1 MRIND
6 HEFYDRIRKAASENN
21 KDLVSGVAVK
31 LLYHPMTLI
40 FTFMCL
46 VCVGGTLEGGTPFFI
61 GFLIGYAASYIGILV
76 TTLIAYAMMGNFATV
91 PPEQF
96 TEILWLMDKG
106 YTLYPNHIMLQQRT
120 MKTKKEI
127 KEGFAFLDGMMQ
139 ELQNAGYSKE
149 EVECLR
155 QGFIPVSITDRC
167 GMGFAKT
174 YERNYDMLRR
184 FV

>member
-1 MRIND
+1 MKIND
-6 HEFYDRIRKAASENN
+6 PEFYDRILKKASESN
-21 KDLVSGVAVK
+21 KALVSGVAVK

-40 FTFMCL
+40 CTFLCMA
-46 VCVGGTLEGGTPFFI
+46 CVGGTLEGGTPFFI
-61 GFLIGYAASYIGILV
+61 GLLIGYAASYIGILV
-76 TTLIAYAMMGNFATV
+76 PTLIAYAMMGNFATV

-96 TEILWLMDKG
+96 GEILWLMDKG
-106 YTLYPNHIMLQQRT
+106 YALYPNHILLQQRT
-120 MKTKKEI
+120 IRAEKEMKA
-127 KEGFAFLDGMMQ
+127 GFAFLDGMMQ
-139 ELQNAGYSKE
+139 ELQNAGYTKE

-167 GMGFAKT
+167 GMGFSRM